1 MKLTRFNYSKPLL
14 ADGADIDLFEVEVI
28 DKNGYRCPT
37 ALNMIDFTLTGEAEW
52 RGGIAQGPDNHILA
66 KSLPVEGGVNRVM
79 IRSTGKAGLISLK
92 ATSGNLRPAEIQ
104 LNSSDIHE
112 VFDSF
117 RNTARGLS
125 EYFPSDRLPSYLGR
139 GPTPAGES
147 FTPSRRSLAIA
158 SVTAGSDTEKTRNTF
173 DDNELSDWSSDG
185 KKENAWIRYD
195 FAKPEPIDQVVL
207 KMIGWRTLLYPL
219 KISVD
224 DKVVFMGTT
233 SRSLGYVTINFPRTT
248 GKSIK
253 IELDGEAANRDAL
266 GNIIEIT
273 GTPDP
278 NSQANRGGR
287 TKLGIVEA
295 EFYEVLNKK

>member
-1 MKLTRFNYSKPLL
+1 M
-14 ADGADIDLFEVEVI
+14 
-28 DKNGYRCPT
+28 
-37 ALNMIDFTLTGEAEW
+37 
-52 RGGIAQGPDNHILA
+52 
-66 KSLPVEGGVNRVM
+66 
-79 IRSTGKAGLISLK
+79 K
-92 ATSGNLRPAEIQ
+92 ATSDNLRPAEVQ
-104 LNSSDIHE
+104 LISKPFSATN
-112 VFDSF
+112 
-117 RNTARGLS
+117 GLS
-125 EYFPSDRLPSYLGR
+125 SIFLSDGLPSYLDR

-147 FTPSRRSLAIA
+147 FTASRRSLEIA
-158 SVTAGSDTEKTRNTF
+158 SVTAGSDAEKAKNTF

-185 KKENAWIRYD
+185 KKENAWIRYE
-195 FAKPEPIDQVVL
+195 FARPEQIDQVVL

-224 DKVVFMGTT
+224 NKVVFLGTT
-233 SRSLGYVTINFPRTT
+233 PRSLGYVTLSFPSTI

-278 NSQANRGGR
+278 NSQANRGGS

-295 EFYEVLNKK
+295 EFYSSTLK